1 MKALQLW
8 FAALA
13 QRERRLVQ
21 ACLAVV
27 LVALLWWVA
36 IAPAL
41 ATLRSAAQAH
51 RQLDEQLQTMQSLAS
66 QAAQLKSQ
74 RALSQEEALRNLEAS
89 VKQTL
94 GAGATLT
101 SGDSRATLS
110 LKGVNADALAL
121 WLGQARANARA
132 VPTDAKLSRS
142 AAGNSAGGV
151 ATSAA
156 SAASS
161 SAGSTG
167 SAASAAAWDGIV
179 NLALPANK

>member
-41 ATLRSAAQAH
+41 ATLRSAAQVH

-101 SGDSRATLS
+101 SGDGRATLS
-110 LKGVNADALAL
+110 LKGVSADALAL

-132 VPTDAKLSRS
+132 VPTDAKLTRS
-142 AAGNSAGGV
+142 AAGGATSSAI
-151 ATSAA
+151 SAA
-156 SAASS
+156 SA
-161 SAGSTG
+161 SAG
-167 SAASAAAWDGIV
+167 SAASTAAWDGIV

>member
-13 QRERRLVQ
+13 QRERRWVL

-27 LVALLWWVA
+27 SLAFLWWVA

-41 ATLRSAAQAH
+41 ATLKSAAQTH

-74 RALSQEEALRNLEAS
+74 RALSQDEALRNLEAS

-101 SGDSRATLS
+101 SGDARATLS
-110 LKGVNADALAL
+110 LKGVSADGLAL

-142 AAGNSAGGV
+142 AAGNTVSGV
-151 ATSAA
+151 ASSASGAA
-156 SAASS
+156 SA
-161 SAGSTG
+161 SAGSAVST
-167 SAASAAAWDGIV
+167 AAWDGIV